1 MWTDND
7 SGGTFFPF
15 SFSSPLPSVLN
26 ACVCGVW
33 YMPCV
38 YAQAG
43 GGDRVPCTLFPWH
56 CFSWSLGLGAQAAA
70 PSSPFVAASHSAG
83 SFSYSTKSCREH
95 LVCLTSSSTVRFI
108 FCTQKTSSSPLPAAC
123 LILSLDLSPPPP
135 SSVKSCFILVF
146 SSSSSSLLPHILRL
160 LGGLTSVSFYLKTFF
175 CVMGVRVSECSYSWH

>member
-1 MWTDND
+1 M
-7 SGGTFFPF
+7 
-15 SFSSPLPSVLN
+15 LV
-26 ACVCGVW
+26 CVCGIR

-38 YAQAG
+38 YPQAG
-43 GGDRVPCTLFPWH
+43 GGDRVPSTLFPWD
-56 CFSWSLGLGAQAAA
+56 CFSWSLGLGWQAAA
-70 PSSPFVAASHSAG
+70 PSSPLVAASHSAG
-83 SFSYSTKSCREH
+83 SLSYSRKSCREH

-160 LGGLTSVSFYLKTFF
+160 LGVLHLFHFTLKLSFALW
-175 CVMGVRVSECSYSWH
+175 GVRVSECSYSWH